1 MEIYLSFCRVSL
13 YYYCLSYAR
22 DKLYGL
28 GRVFGLGRGVVAEKG
43 FVINVANVQAEQ
55 CNKIS
60 FSVRNI
66 ITHTT
71 HLLP

>member
-28 GRVFGLGRGVVAEKG
+28 GRVFGLVRVAEKG
-43 FVINVANVQAEQ
+43 FVINVANVQADQ